1 MIIISVFHKLFRGSY
16 SWTKKRFELGS
27 ILAFGVVVGV
37 VASFTYVRRHST
49 YNYTD
54 FIMSLSKV
62 ICVTGRCNLRIIASL
77 TLWQSPSHA
86 KAIALSWWQLHASWP
101 TWQPECDD
109 HHGWHESETNN
120 IWRPPSQCLLFP
132 IYMNGSWCTYI
143 SAISYGC
150 WWLVA
155 MLD

>member
-1 MIIISVFHKLFRGSY
+1 MDQEALWARLHTCFWCGG
-16 SWTKKRFELGS
+16 TCGS
-27 ILAFGVVVGV
+27 ILYLRQKTFDLPLHRFHHVLEQG
-37 VASFTYVRRHST
+37 
-49 YNYTD
+49 N
-54 FIMSLSKV
+54 MCNEV